1 MLSKLKST
9 YLEGLAAL
17 VSRQNN
23 RVYTHFNQ
31 MVTST
36 GRLSSSEPNLQNI
49 PVRTETG
56 RRIRELF
63 VPGEGYAWLMSAD
76 YSQIELRVL
85 AHMSGDESFIDA
97 FLKNQDIHA
106 RTAAEVFGV
115 TMEDVTPELRRRAKA
130 VNFGIVYGISDYGLA
145 RDLGVSRNEAA
156 VYIEG
161 YFARYPKVKTFMEN
175 AVAQARKDGY
185 VETMLGRRRYLTDIN
200 SRNFNQRSFAE
211 RTAMNTPIQG
221 SAADII
227 KKAMLL
233 VFEALQEKQLR
244 SRLLLQVHDELVLE
258 VVEEERLEVAA
269 LVKEKMEQAVCLQVP
284 LLVDVHY
291 GVNWAQA
298 K

>member
-1 MLSKLKST
+1 
-9 YLEGLAAL
+9 
-17 VSRQNN
+17 
-23 RVYTHFNQ
+23 
-31 MVTST
+31 
-36 GRLSSSEPNLQNI
+36 
-49 PVRTETG
+49 
-56 RRIRELF
+56 
-63 VPGEGYAWLMSAD
+63 
-76 YSQIELRVL
+76 
-85 AHMSGDESFIDA
+85 
-97 FLKNQDIHA
+97 
-106 RTAAEVFGV
+106 
-115 TMEDVTPELRRRAKA
+115 
-130 VNFGIVYGISDYGLA
+130 
-145 RDLGVSRNEAA
+145 
-156 VYIEG
+156 
-161 YFARYPKVKTFMEN
+161 MEN

-258 VVEEERLEVAA
+258 VVEEERLAVAA

>member
-1 MLSKLKST
+1 
-9 YLEGLAAL
+9 
-17 VSRQNN
+17 
-23 RVYTHFNQ
+23 
-31 MVTST
+31 
-36 GRLSSSEPNLQNI
+36 
-49 PVRTETG
+49 
-56 RRIRELF
+56 
-63 VPGEGYAWLMSAD
+63 MSAD

-258 VVEEERLEVAA
+258 VVEEERLAVAA